1 MPSLAIEKKY
11 YFEQDNFWIGPR
23 QVSILQYNQLI
34 IFGDVYIL
42 ELRELED
49 KASINCSMI

>member
-42 ELRELED
+42 ELRDIFLEFL
-49 KASINCSMI
+49 